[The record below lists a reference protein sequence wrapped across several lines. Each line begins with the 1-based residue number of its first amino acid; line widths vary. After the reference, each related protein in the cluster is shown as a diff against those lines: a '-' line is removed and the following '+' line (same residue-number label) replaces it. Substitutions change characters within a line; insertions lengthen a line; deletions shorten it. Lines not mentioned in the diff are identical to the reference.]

1 MNTRTLR
8 TAAAALAAVA
18 ALTLTA
24 CGGGG
29 GSDSKDKDSTKN
41 DKADAQTADGAD
53 GGDDAGEEGEDSAGK
68 GAAKGDACTPA
79 DVKIETRKVT
89 SPDRHLLLVA
99 TAKKACTAYGF
110 PFLRFDQD
118 QASAA
123 SVDQSKPAKP
133 VKLAPGKSA
142 YAGVRTSS
150 ADGSGGTGRDAKQLN
165 VALQSEGG
173 DQVEGGET
181 QAALPATPLHVDD
194 SSQTTYWQDSEAAAL
209 KW

>member
-1 MNTRTLR
+1 MSTRTLR
-8 TAAAALAAVA
+8 TAAAALTAIAT
-18 ALTLTA
+18 LTLTA

-29 GSDSKDKDSTKN
+29 SSDNKDKSTKS
-41 DKADAQTADGAD
+41 DKADSQTADGAD
-53 GGDDAGEEGEDSAGK
+53 GGEDAGDEGEDSAAK

-79 DVKIETRKVT
+79 DVKIEARQVS

-99 TAKKACTAYGF
+99 TAKKACTTYGF

-133 VKLAPGKSA
+133 VKLAAGKSA

-165 VALQSEGG
+165 VGLQAEGG
-173 DQVEGGET
+173 DPVEGGET
-181 QAALPATPLHVDD
+181 QAALPSGSLHVDD